1 VIQAEAVRG
10 VRRCARRPPGEAA
23 YDLAMDFDLTPEQEQ
38 VRKLAHDFCDAEVAP
53 GARELDRTEAFPEEL
68 LPKLF
73 EVGFL
78 GAPVPEEYGGMG
90 LDYLSYGLIVE
101 ELGRTDASIRSLV
114 SVNTGLVCT
123 ILLTWGTEEQ
133 KRAWLPRLTTEGLG
147 AFGLTEPDHGS
158 DPAGMQTSARR
169 DGGDWLL
176 NGSKMWITNG
186 SRGILT
192 VVFAQTEPGSGARG
206 ITAFLVPQDAP
217 GYEGRAIHG
226 KLGLRAGD
234 TAAVTLTDV
243 RVPDSARV
251 GEVGQGMKVALNALD
266 SGRFSLAAG
275 ATGISQ
281 ACLDAAVRYA
291 GEREQF
297 GKPIAAHQLVQELI
311 SDIYL
316 DLQASRALYWKVAA
330 RHHRGERHTI
340 ESSVAKT
347 FCSEA
352 AVRNAD
358 RAVQVHGGYGYS
370 DEYPVGRYLR
380 DARVTTLYEGTSQIQ
395 RLLLGRHLT
404 GISAF

>member
-1 VIQAEAVRG
+1 
-10 VRRCARRPPGEAA
+10 
-23 YDLAMDFDLTPEQEQ
+23 MNFDLNDEQDGI
-38 VRKLAHDFCDAEVAP
+38 RKLAKDFCDAELAP
-53 GARELDRTEAFPEEL
+53 NARELDRTEAFPDEL
-68 LPKLF
+68 VPKLF

-78 GAPVPEEYGGMG
+78 GATIPEEYGGMG

-101 ELGRTDASIRSLV
+101 ETGRTDASIRSMISVNLGLV
-114 SVNTGLVCT
+114 SSS
-123 ILLTWGTEEQ
+123 LLNYGTEEQ
-133 KRAWLPRLTTEGLG
+133 KQEWLPRLATEGLG

-158 DPAGMQTSARR
+158 NPGGMKSFAKR
-169 DGGDWLL
+169 DGDDWVI

-192 VVFAQTEPGSGARG
+192 VIYAQTDDG
-206 ITAFLVPQDAP
+206 ITAFLVPQDSD
-217 GYEGRAIHG
+217 GYAGTPLHG

-234 TAAVTLTDV
+234 TAEVTLTDV
-243 RVPDSARV
+243 RVPNANVLGQV
-251 GEVGQGMKVALNALD
+251 GKGLKIALHSLD
-266 SGRFSLAAG
+266 NGRFSLAAG
-275 ATGISQ
+275 CTGISQ
-281 ACLDAAVRYA
+281 ACLDASLTYA

-297 GKPIAAHQLVQELI
+297 GKKIAGFQLVQELLSEI
-311 SDIYL
+311 FL
-316 DLQASRALYWKVAA
+316 DLEASRALYYKVAWK
-330 RHHRGERHTI
+330 HDKGERHTV

-352 AVRNAD
+352 AVRNAN

-404 GISAF
+404 GINAFT

>member
-1 VIQAEAVRG
+1 
-10 VRRCARRPPGEAA
+10 
-23 YDLAMDFDLTPEQEQ
+23 MDFDLSEQQ
-38 VRKLAHDFCDAEVAP
+38 QQIRKLARDFCDAEVAP
-53 GARELDRTEAFPEEL
+53 FARELDRTEAFPDQL

-73 EVGFL
+73 ETGFL
-78 GAPVPEEYGGMG
+78 GASIPEQYGGMG
-90 LDYLSYGLIVE
+90 VDYLSYGLIIE

-114 SVNTGLVCT
+114 SVSAGLAATC
-123 ILLTWGTEEQ
+123 LLNWGTEDQ
-133 KRAWLPRLTTEGLG
+133 KLAWLPCLASEGLG
-147 AFGLTEPDHGS
+147 AFGLTEPDAGS
-158 DPAGMQTSARR
+158 DPASMTTSARR
-169 DGGDWLL
+169 DGSDWVL
-176 NGSKMWITNG
+176 NGTKMWITNG

-192 VVFAQTEPGSGARG
+192 IVFAQTDPSLGAKG
-206 ITAFLVPQDAP
+206 ITAFLVPQSSP
-217 GYEGRAIHG
+217 GYKGVAIHG

-234 TAAVTLTDV
+234 TAEVVLDDV
-243 RVPDSARV
+243 RVPDDHRL
-251 GEVGQGMKVALNALD
+251 GEVGAGLKVAFNALD

-281 ACLDAAVRYA
+281 ACLDAALRYA
-291 GEREQF
+291 DDRVQF
-297 GKPIAAHQLVQELI
+297 GRKISGFQLVQALI
-311 SDIYL
+311 SEIYL
-316 DLQASRALYWKVAA
+316 DLEASRALYWKVAWK
-330 RHHRGERHTI
+330 HTKGERHTV

-404 GISAF
+404 GENAFV

>member
-1 VIQAEAVRG
+1 
-10 VRRCARRPPGEAA
+10 
-23 YDLAMDFDLTPEQEQ
+23 MDFDLTEEQAQ
-38 VRKLAHDFCDAEVAP
+38 VRALARDFCDAEVAP

-73 EVGFL
+73 DVGFL
-78 GAPVPEEYGGMG
+78 GSTIPEEYGGMG
-90 LDYLSYGLIVE
+90 LDYLCYGLIIE

-114 SVNTGLVCT
+114 SVSVGLAAT
-123 ILLTWGTEEQ
+123 ILREHGTEEQ
-133 KRAWLPRLTTEGLG
+133 RREWLPRLASEGLG

-158 DPAGMQTSARR
+158 DPSSMQASARR
-169 DGGDWLL
+169 EGGDWVL
-176 NGSKMWITNG
+176 NGTKMWITNG
-186 SRGILT
+186 SRGLLT
-192 VVFAQTEPGSGARG
+192 VVFARAADEG
-206 ITAFLVPQDAP
+206 ITAFLVPQDVP
-217 GYEGRAIHG
+217 GYEGRPIHG

-234 TAAVTLTDV
+234 TAEVVLTDV
-243 RVPDSARV
+243 RVPDANRI
-251 GEVGQGMKVALNALD
+251 GEVGKGMKVALSALD
-266 SGRFSLAAG
+266 SGRFSLASG
-275 ATGISQ
+275 CVGISQ

-291 GEREQF
+291 GERHQF

-311 SDIYL
+311 SDIHL
-316 DLQASRALYWKVAA
+316 DLEASRALAWKVAWK
-330 RHHRGERHTI
+330 HMRGERHTL

-395 RLLLGRHLT
+395 RLLIGRQLT
-404 GISAF
+404 GVSAF